1 MHQADKQHKNLQ
13 SILAHINELMD
24 KQALISTLVTKQQ
37 MRRHELVQG
46 LVAKQQANE
55 LRRQIN
61 QLHPADIAYVLERQP
76 LERRRTLWELVDPV
90 R

>member
-1 MHQADKQHKNLQ
+1 MGPDEHSMQPAKRQHKNLQ
-13 SILAHINELMD
+13 SILTHINELMD
-24 KQALISTLVTKQQ
+24 KQALISSLVTKQQ
-37 MRRHELVQG
+37 MRRHDLVQG

-76 LERRRTLWELVDPV
+76 LARRGTL
-90 R
+90 